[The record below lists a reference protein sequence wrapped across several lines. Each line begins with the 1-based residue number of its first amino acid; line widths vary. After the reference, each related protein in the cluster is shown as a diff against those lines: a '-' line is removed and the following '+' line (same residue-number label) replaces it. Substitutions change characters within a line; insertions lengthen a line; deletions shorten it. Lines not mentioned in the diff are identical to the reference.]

1 MSKTL
6 LFLPACIE
14 PLPNV
19 FGLTRTNHHER
30 LMDHVK
36 AIKFWIKSNPD
47 CEILMVDNSNFSKKK
62 LAEHI
67 PEFDSKINYLTYD
80 GRSDSVKKGTGRGEI
95 EIFKYAYDNS
105 ELFRNADLIIKCSAR
120 YTFNNISKLLHL
132 KGIDLIGNFKN
143 NLSFMD
149 SRVFAFTPLFFINY
163 FYFQKDIIDDSN
175 GLYFEH
181 ALAIAAHSM
190 LSDFQNKWMSIPFP
204 LIVNGVSGKE
214 ANIRYNSFFRKILTV
229 FNYYRLLHKY

>member
-19 FGLTRTNHHER
+19 FGLTRINHHER
-30 LMDHVK
+30 LMDHIK
-36 AIKFWIKSNPD
+36 AIKFWIKLNPD
-47 CEILMVDNSNFSKKK
+47 CEILMVDNSNFNRKK
-62 LAEHI
+62 LLDHI
-67 PEFDSKINYLTYD
+67 PEFDSKIIYLTYD

-120 YTFNNISKLLHL
+120 YTFNNISRLINL

-143 NLSFMD
+143 NLTFID
-149 SRVFAFTPLFFINY
+149 SRVFAFKPAFFIKY
-163 FYFQKDIIDDSN
+163 FYPQRDIIDDSN
-175 GLYFEH
+175 GFYFEH
-181 ALAIAAHSM
+181 ALAIAAHRM
-190 LSDFQNKWMSIPFP
+190 LADYGNKWINIPFP
-204 LIVNGVSGKE
+204 LIINGVSGKKT
-214 ANIRYNSFFRKILTV
+214 NVRYNSFFRKMLTV
-229 FNYYRLLHKY
+229 INYYRLINSY

>member
-19 FGLTRTNHHER
+19 FGLTRKNHHER
-30 LMDHVK
+30 LMDHIK

-120 YTFNNISKLLHL
+120 YTFNNISKLIHL

-143 NLSFMD
+143 NLTFMD
-149 SRVFAFTPLFFINY
+149 SRVFAFKPSFFTKY
-163 FYFQKDIIDDSN
+163 FYPKRDIIDDSK

-181 ALAIAAHSM
+181 ALAISAHNM
-190 LSDFQNKWMSIPFP
+190 LSDYGNKWTNIPFP
-204 LIVNGVSGKE
+204 LIVNGVSGK
-214 ANIRYNSFFRKILTV
+214 ARNLRYNTPIKSLMTIVNF
-229 FNYYRLLHKY
+229 YRLYKAF